1 MFLFVL
7 ILFSGLP
14 TQSKCS
20 TFKGTRTRA
29 AVVFIIGFWMLDLA
43 NNTVQVGFLNEF
55 VWSKVANEKSY
66 ANNQHFHYLQGPARA
81 LLADLSGEFL
91 LVSSVSIPSS

>member
-7 ILFSGLP
+7 ILFFGLP

-55 VWSKVANEKSY
+55 AWSKVAND
-66 ANNQHFHYLQGPARA
+66 FFLQKTNIFIIRRV
-81 LLADLSGEFL
+81 LHVLFSL
-91 LVSSVSIPSS
+91 I